1 MKKVFAIIYILCLC
15 FIAQASDE
23 YMVRHWGV
31 ENGLSQNTISCILQ
45 DHEGYMWFGTW
56 DGLNRFDGQNFRQF
70 RPENAGKINTRI
82 EELYEDEHANLW
94 FSTYDG
100 HYYRLDSTRTQT
112 TSHSEQEIPDA
123 LRIKIE
129 HRNDTLR
136 VDKNGIV
143 WLLDNNPGI
152 LRYRN
157 GSWKRLVPQQDMRF
171 KGQARRHFILL
182 EDAQGRTWVNPT
194 GGGFSYYDKEKDELI
209 CPLRSTS
216 TIHEAYVDREGLM
229 WLATFDKGIDCLNW
243 EEQPFRVHDL
253 SVWQKSNGE
262 IRAMTIRKNGEL
274 ELVEKDERM
283 IYCVAETQWGLLY
296 GTRGNGIIGGTRH
309 FELSNNDVYDIL
321 EYDDLLMVAT
331 FGGGINVFRGQEHF
345 VLGEGLKVRCLAMH
359 NGELWAGTTQ
369 GIMHISKDSTY
380 HFIPANDVRSLCSAE
395 GNLYV
400 GTFGGGL
407 FTVQDYTLIPIET
420 GDHIIQ
426 SIVCKDSM
434 LYCCSETYIT
444 QLNLHTG
451 EHQNFRALEETRKA
465 YFSESKGLVTNDG
478 KVLFG
483 YSQGYIEFDPNKVH
497 HSTYVPPIKFL
508 SITAM
513 GEEIAETDNIKLAHD
528 KGALWVDYVALDYV
542 EPNNIDYAYR
552 LDGLDTDW
560 HEVGTQRY
568 ANYANLPSGRYT
580 LRVRSTNREGVW
592 QDNEQTIHI
601 IVAQNPWFSWW
612 AWLIYLALAFGLV
625 MLGKYGLETYQKLQ
639 QQLLIEE
646 EVNNI
651 KIQFFT
657 NISHELRTPLTLI
670 TGPIANI
677 LHNEKLST
685 NVRSQLEIVSS
696 NAARMLRMVNQIL
709 DFRKVQNGKMRLRI
723 QRTTLRKIVEQTTA
737 NFHKEA
743 MDKRIAFSVKYLTE
757 NDEVWVDCD
766 KIDTILYNLLSNAF
780 KYTQAGLNKAIEVRV
795 EERSD
800 YVLLIVAD
808 EGMGIPKDKRNI
820 IFSRYNSHNEVRNL
834 GNQPGT
840 GIGLN
845 LVKDLVDLHGGF
857 IEVESTPGKGS
868 TFTVMLRKGNE
879 HFTSDVDMIVD
890 DHSDSKVVNNT
901 TKMQEL
907 EDSEEHRTNKQVMI
921 VDDND
926 DMREFLKTILG
937 NDWDIITAR
946 DGADA
951 LQQIHHSLPDLVIT
965 DLMMPNMDGMEL
977 TKRLKTN
984 IETSFLPIILLT
996 AKSAIESR
1004 LEAMEGGAD
1013 DYVTKPFEPEYL
1025 RARVRNILTQRDKLE
1040 HAYRERLMRL
1050 EPENTQSET
1059 PEDTFLA
1066 RLMSIMNK
1074 HMDNNEL
1081 TVDMLVE
1088 EMGLGRTVFFNRL
1101 KGMTGMSPVEFIREI
1116 RIKRAAQL
1124 LEQGKYNVSEV
1135 TYMVGMN
1142 DSRYFSKCFK
1152 ATYGVTPS
1160 EYKKSLEKKD

>member
-1 MKKVFAIIYILCLC
+1 MKKFAVVVVYLCLC
-15 FIAQASDE
+15 VCAWASQDE

-31 ENGLSQNTISCILQ
+31 EDGLSQNTISCILQ

-70 RPENAGKINTRI
+70 RPELPGKVNTRI
-82 EELYEDEHANLW
+82 EELYEDSRCNLW

-112 TSHSEQEIPDA
+112 QEFDESEVPDA
-123 LRIKIE
+123 LLSKIS
-129 HRNDTLR
+129 HRSDTLR

-143 WLLDNNPGI
+143 WLLDREPGI

-157 GSWKRLVPQQDMRF
+157 GAWKRLVPEQDRRF

-182 EDAQGRTWVNPT
+182 EDSQGRTWVNPA
-194 GGGFSYYDKEKDELI
+194 GGGFSYYDSEKDELV

-216 TIHEAYVDREGLM
+216 TVHEAYVDRQGLM

-243 EEQPFRVHDL
+243 EEQPFTVHDL

-262 IRAMTIRKNGEL
+262 IRAMTLREDGTL

-283 IYCVAETQWGLLY
+283 VYCACETQWGLLY
-296 GTRGNGIIGGTRH
+296 GTRGNGIIGGKQH
-309 FELSNNDVYDIL
+309 FPLNNNDVYDML
-321 EYDDLLMVAT
+321 EVDNKLFVAT
-331 FGGGINVFRGQEHF
+331 FGGGVNVFDGAEHYAI
-345 VLGEGLKVRCLAMH
+345 GEGLKARCLAMH
-359 NGELWAGTTQ
+359 NGDLWAGTTQ
-369 GIMHISKDSTY
+369 GLLLVTKDSTT
-380 HFIPANDVRSLCSAE
+380 HFIPANDVRCLCSTC
-395 GNLYV
+395 GHLYV

-407 FTVQDYTLIPIET
+407 FYVQDQALVPVEI
-420 GDHIIQ
+420 GDR
-426 SIVCKDSM
+426 IVQAMVSKDSM

-444 QLNLHTG
+444 QLNLCTG
-451 EHQNFRALEETRKA
+451 EHQNFMALEETRKA
-465 YFSESKGLVTNDG
+465 YFSEGKGLVTNEG

-483 YSQGYIEFDPNKVH
+483 YSQGYVEFDPSKVR
-497 HSTYVPPIKFL
+497 HSDYVPPIKFIGI
-508 SITAM
+508 SAM
-513 GEEIAETDNIKLAHD
+513 GETIQQTKNIHLEHG
-528 KGALWVDYVALDYV
+528 KGAFLVDYVALEYV
-542 EPNNIDYAYR
+542 GPDNIDYAYR
-552 LDGLDTDW
+552 LDGLDTCW
-560 HEVGTQRY
+560 HEVGTQRF
-568 ANYANLPSGRYT
+568 ANYANLHSGHYV
-580 LRVRSTNREGVW
+580 LHVRSTNRERVW
-592 QDNEQTIHI
+592 QDNDQTLTI
-601 IVAQNPWFSWW
+601 IVAGNPWLSWW
-612 AWLIYLALAFGLV
+612 AWLIYLALVFGSVL
-625 MLGKYGLETYQKLQ
+625 LGRYVLQTYQELQ

-670 TGPIANI
+670 TGPVENI
-677 LHNEKLST
+677 LHGEKLSPA
-685 NVRSQLEIVSS
+685 VRSQLEIVSS
-696 NAARMLRMVNQIL
+696 NASRMLRMVNQIL

-723 QRTTLRKIVEQTTA
+723 QRTRLQRVVEETVA

-743 MDKRIAFSVKYLTE
+743 IDKQIAFSVKYLTE
-757 NDEVWVDCD
+757 NDEVWIDRD

-780 KYTQAGLNKAIEVRV
+780 KYTQAGQNKAIEVRV
-795 EERSD
+795 EERTD

-808 EGMGIPKDKRNI
+808 EGMGIPKDKHNI

-857 IEVESTPGKGS
+857 IEVDSTQGKGS
-868 TFTVMLRKGNE
+868 VFTVMLRKGNE
-879 HFTSDVDMIVD
+879 HFTGDVDMIVD
-890 DHSDSKVVNNT
+890 DNSD
-901 TKMQEL
+901 TKSVSAATKLAEL
-907 EDSEEHRTNKQVMI
+907 EDTSEKRTNKQVMV

-937 NDWDIITAR
+937 GDWDIVSAR

-951 LQQIHHSLPDLVIT
+951 LQQIHRSVPDLVVT

-977 TKRLKTN
+977 IKRLKTSD
-984 IETSFLPIILLT
+984 ETSFIPIILLT

-1025 RARVRNILTQRDKLE
+1025 RARVRNILHQREKLE
-1040 HAYRERLMRL
+1040 HAYRERLLRL
-1050 EPENTQSET
+1050 EPENNAVET

-1066 RLMSIMNK
+1066 RLMSIMDK

-1160 EYKKSLEKKD
+1160 EYKTQFRGS